1 MARNEYYLQE
11 VGVYVG
17 NSVRWWSDL
26 GGRTVDVDQAKR
38 FTWSDACLAAKDGH
52 WVPRLCEAVNPL
64 VTRQLDC
71 QMLRKVAAVQDAL
84 LNVPLAYGSPVESP
98 DAEGRR

>member
-11 VGVYVG
+11 KGIFVG
-17 NSVRWWSDL
+17 NSVRWWSVL

-38 FTWSDACLAAKDGH
+38 FTWSDACLASKNGH
-52 WVPRLCEAVNPL
+52 WIPRLCEAVHPL

-71 QMLRKVAAVQDAL
+71 QMLGKVHAVQVAL
-84 LNVPLAYGSPVESP
+84 LDEPLEPAAPPAG
-98 DAEGRR
+98 EGV